1 MSNETLK
8 EWKQYYEDAL
18 LNDCI
23 PFWLTNGVDYEYGGY
38 FTCLDRKGELYSTDK
53 SVWFQG
59 RMLWVLSKLMTEFG
73 VRDEWKKAA
82 DCGYEFLK
90 NHCYLEDGRM
100 PFTVTREGTYIQ
112 KRRYYFSET
121 FAVIA
126 LAQYSIVTK
135 NQEALALAK
144 KTYELALDLF
154 LHPEKLPPKF
164 NPDLPGSI
172 TLANPMIMLATTQ
185 ILRSADPA
193 NEALYNQNIDRFIR
207 EIKLHMQP
215 QLKAVVENVSPEGK
229 YLHSQKGRLVNPG
242 HAIEASWFLMTEAEY
257 RKDKDLLET
266 GLTILNWSFEI
277 GWDKECKGI
286 TYFVDVEGKPVEPL
300 EAELRLWWP
309 HNEALIAFIMAYQQ
323 TGHEEYLKQFEM
335 VHQYA
340 FSHFRDTEYGEWY
353 GYLRKDGTVSKDL
366 KGSIFKGPFHYP
378 RCLMLVSKELGK
390 LIDKGM

>member
-1 MSNETLK
+1 MKKEKLTQLK
-8 EWKQYYEDAL
+8 AYYEDAL

-23 PFWLTNGVDYEYGGY
+23 PFWLKNGIDYEKGGY
-38 FTCLDRKGELYSTDK
+38 FTCLDRKGEVYSTDK

-73 VRDEWKKAA
+73 VKDEWLKAA
-82 DCGYEFLK
+82 DCGFEFIK

-100 PFTVTREGTYIQ
+100 PFTVTRDGEYIQ

-126 LAQYSIVTK
+126 MAQYYIVTK
-135 NQEALALAK
+135 NPEALALAK
-144 KTYELALDLF
+144 KTYALALDLF
-154 LHPEKLPPKF
+154 CHPEKLPPKF
-164 NPDLPGSI
+164 NPELPGAI

-185 ILRSADPA
+185 ILRSADPENA
-193 NEALYNQNIDRFIR
+193 EEYNKQIDAFIA
-207 EIKLHMQP
+207 EVKLHMQP
-215 QLKAVVENVSPEGK
+215 QLKAVVENVSPSGE
-229 YLHSQKGRLVNPG
+229 YLPTQKGRLINPG
-242 HAIEASWFLMTEAEY
+242 HAIEAAWFIMAEAEY
-257 RKDKDLLET
+257 RGDKELLQT
-266 GLTILNWSFEI
+266 GLTILDWSFEI
-277 GWDKECKGI
+277 GWDKEAKGI
-286 TYFVDVEGKPVEPL
+286 TYFVDAEGKPVEPL

-323 TGHEEYLKQFEM
+323 TGDEAYLEKFEM
-335 VHQYA
+335 VHEYA
-340 FSHFRDTEYGEWY
+340 FSHFRDMEYGEWY

-390 LIDKGM
+390 ILDK